1 MTHPTLEE
9 KTKIKEAVWL
19 SEATLEMIL
28 QIIHEFKVTFHK
40 KQVERITNPQRKRR
54 ANDKLI
60 HKHTRNSS
68 ARSNFTE

>member
-28 QIIHEFKVTFHK
+28 QIIYEFKATFHK
-40 KQVERITNPQRKRR
+40 KQVERITNPQRKRSVEKKKSKR
-54 ANDKLI
+54 
-60 HKHTRNSS
+60 
-68 ARSNFTE
+68 

>member
-28 QIIHEFKVTFHK
+28 QIIHEFKATFHK
-40 KQVERITNPQRKRR
+40 KQVERITNPQK
-54 ANDKLI
+54 K
-60 HKHTRNSS
+60 
-68 ARSNFTE
+68 EV